1 LEIEMKETLLRL
13 AAKESAMLS
22 YSLICVGFLS
32 LFAIK
37 SDASQIEP
45 VRVGQESF
53 ISRAVYFDSKLW
65 LLTDA
70 GTVSNIAEG
79 SNSQLA
85 VPLPEPAAE
94 MGIYDGELMVL
105 TEARHDG
112 KSWTLRKWSHAS
124 WAVVATIPRDQ
135 DDIVGIGSSGKTI
148 VLLTT
153 RRMIDLGSGDQK
165 GIALKWPKERTAGIT
180 SVLVKADSVL
190 VGFNAGEWGGGLR
203 RIDRKTGE
211 ISTFGRK
218 AENEPCAGALNS
230 ECDPVNG
237 IALEPWNEGCEVV
250 AIGLIHMMAHGSIV
264 EVCGSAIRT
273 IYSKP
278 YSKLYRE
285 DHYSTVPFFGIVAA
299 SQRLLAIG
307 SDGLYDIRPEGAV
320 VSALPAFQRIGS
332 VSVSFALPHV
342 VLVVTG
348 INQRHSVSG
357 SVPML
362 VPRLND

>member
-1 LEIEMKETLLRL
+1 MNKFSPVAIGIALL
-13 AAKESAMLS
+13 ASW
-22 YSLICVGFLS
+22 V
-32 LFAIK
+32 AI
-37 SDASQIEP
+37 SSHASEIEP

-70 GTVSNIAEG
+70 GTLSNIVDG
-79 SNSQLA
+79 SGTQLA
-85 VPLPEPAAE
+85 VPLPEPASE
-94 MGIYDGELMVL
+94 MWICDGELMVL
-105 TEARHDG
+105 TEARHEG
-112 KSWTLRKWSHAS
+112 ESWTLRKRSHES
-124 WAVVATIPRDQ
+124 WIIVATIPRDR
-135 DDIVGIGSSGKTI
+135 DDVVGIGSSGKTV

-153 RRMIDLGSGDQK
+153 RRMIDLVGGDQRS
-165 GIALKWPKERTAGIT
+165 IVLKWPKERTAGIT
-180 SVLVKADSVL
+180 SVLVKIDSVL

-203 RIDRKTGE
+203 RIDRKSGN
-211 ISTFGRK
+211 ISTIGHK
-218 AENEPCAGALNS
+218 AENEPCAGTLA

-237 IALEPWNEGCEVV
+237 IAMEPWNEGCAAV

-278 YSKLYRE
+278 YSKLYRD
-285 DHYSTVPFFGIVAA
+285 DHYSTVPFFGIIA
-299 SQRLLAIG
+299 SNHKLLAVG
-307 SDGLYDIRPEGAV
+307 SDGLYKIGPEGTV
-320 VSALPAFQRIGS
+320 EVSALPKFERIGN
-332 VSVSFALPHV
+332 VSVSFAVPDV

-362 VPRLND
+362 VSR